1 MKIFIHT
8 IEKNRILID
17 VRAESEDG
25 DMVGDLFAE
34 IKPDQHFLS
43 LSFSDLKAL
52 GLGEHD
58 LDPGLEATGQTRTKT
73 SR

>member
-8 IEKNRILID
+8 IEKDRILID

-43 LSFSDLKAL
+43 LSFSQLEEL
-52 GLGEHD
+52 GVGVHEINDQGSL
-58 LDPGLEATGQTRTKT
+58 
-73 SR
+73 

>member
-1 MKIFIHT
+1 MKIFLHS
-8 IEKNRILID
+8 IEKDRISID

-34 IKPDQHFLS
+34 IKPGEKFLN
-43 LSFSDLKAL
+43 LTFSELEEL

-58 LDPGLEATGQTRTKT
+58 LDPGLEATGQTRTIT
-73 SR
+73 GR

>member
-8 IEKNRILID
+8 IEKDRILID

-34 IKPDQHFLS
+34 IKPGEKFLN
-43 LSFSDLKAL
+43 LSFYQLKAL
-52 GLGEHD
+52 GVGEHD
-58 LDPGLEATGQTRTKT
+58 LDQGLEVTGQTRGKT
-73 SR
+73 TR

>member
-1 MKIFIHT
+1 MKIFLHS
-8 IEKNRILID
+8 IEKDKISID

-34 IKPDQHFLS
+34 IKPGEKFLN
-43 LSFSDLKAL
+43 LTFSELEAL
-52 GLGEHD
+52 GIGEHD
-58 LDPGLEATGQTRTKT
+58 LDPGLEVPGSTRTKT